1 MHACFSRRKNTH
13 TFLLSLIPQGP
24 WGGRWAPASVWGHP
38 GAGQDHAS
46 AVAQDS
52 GPGPQQQGQG
62 EIRPAVLPSR
72 RPPAVVGHLLTQLRG
87 ARWRRLP
94 PHLRPHREA
103 SDPSASAHGLPA
115 PRPRPALMLPPASVL
130 GGQGGAPTSLQ
141 KGTVREAGANGLGVH
156 RPPPRADWTGEGGL
170 WRRER
175 QQAVSPPRDPRPP
188 PPALPTCLLMSA
200 LHPKAGELERLGPS
214 AGHRGPRPQVQKESP
229 FLCRQEAR
237 PVHHI
242 PVRSCPWKPSPH
254 RQALPAACCL
264 HPSPHHPL
272 SWLFVMPSL
281 GEMSILFLCLIFGSV
296 VCLPVEL

>member
-156 RPPPRADWTGEGGL
+156 RPPQSRLDRRRRSLETRETTGSQPTKRPSAAPTCSSHLSPHVRPAPEGWGTGTPWSL
-170 WRRER
+170 CWPQRSETTSPKRISLPL
-175 QQAVSPPRDPRPP
+175 QAGSPARPPHPRPLLSLE
-188 PPALPTCLLMSA
+188 ALPTS
-200 LHPKAGELERLGPS
+200 PGPS
-214 AGHRGPRPQVQKESP
+214 SSLLPPPQPSSP
-229 FLCRQEAR
+229 AVLAICNAFFGGNVYSVSL
-237 PVHHI
+237 PNLWL
-242 PVRSCPWKPSPH
+242 SC
-254 RQALPAACCL
+254 
-264 HPSPHHPL
+264 
-272 SWLFVMPSL
+272 LFT
-281 GEMSILFLCLIFGSV
+281 C
-296 VCLPVEL
+296 

>member
-1 MHACFSRRKNTH
+1 MHACFSRRKNTL
-13 TFLLSLIPQGP
+13 TFLLSLIPQGV
-24 WGGRWAPASVWGHP
+24 GGGHQPQSGASL

-46 AVAQDS
+46 AVARDS
-52 GPGPQQQGQG
+52 GPGPQWRGQG

-103 SDPSASAHGLPA
+103 SDPSACAHGLPA

-141 KGTVREAGANGLGVH
+141 KGTVREAGASGLGAH
-156 RPPPRADWTGEGGL
+156 RPPEQTGQEKEDSGDERGN
-170 WRRER
+170 RRS
-175 QQAVSPPRDPRPP
+175 AHKGSPRPP
-188 PPALPTCLLMSA
+188 PPALPTCLPTSA
-200 LHPKAGELERLGPS
+200 LHPKSGEPERPGPS
-214 AGHRGPRPQVQKESP
+214 AGHGGPRPQVQKESP

-242 PVRSCPWKPSPH
+242 PPSVPVPGSPPH
-254 RQALPAACCL
+254 VARPFQQPAAST
-264 HPSPHHPL
+264 PSPHHPL

-281 GEMSILFLCLIFGSV
+281 GEVSILLLCLIFGTV